1 MRWCPESANPPPSI
15 HTPSLRHSDA
25 GAVIVS
31 GGPQS
36 VYDPESLTV
45 DTAVWDMPCPV
56 LGICYGMQLMC
67 QNLGG
72 KVEEATAGEYGRASL
87 NVIKPDSR
95 LFAGV
100 DAVSDA
106 WMSHRDRVVA
116 VPDGYVLSHT
126 PAATVLLVVAYLFHA
141 RLITTR
147 WRVPTSSL
155 LRTDSKRLAPQTT
168 VHLPRAK
175 TWNARCTG
183 CSFTRK

>member
-1 MRWCPESANPPPSI
+1 VHPLSTALTSPLCS
-15 HTPSLRHSDA
+15 SDA

-87 NVIKPDSR
+87 DVVKPDAR

-100 DAVSDA
+100 DAKSDA

-116 VPDGYVLSHT
+116 LPEGCVGCLECCSWPL
-126 PAATVLLVVAYLFHA
+126 ACLLNGGWLVA
-141 RLITTR
+141 
-147 WRVPTSSL
+147 
-155 LRTDSKRLAPQTT
+155 
-168 VHLPRAK
+168 
-175 TWNARCTG
+175 C
-183 CSFTRK
+183 

>member
-1 MRWCPESANPPPSI
+1 MCS
-15 HTPSLRHSDA
+15 SDA

-72 KVEEATAGEYGRASL
+72 KVEEATAGEYGRACLDVVKS
-87 NVIKPDSR
+87 DAR

-100 DAVSDA
+100 DAKSDA

-116 VPDGYVLSHT
+116 LPDGYVGSYLECCRWSL
-126 PAATVLLVVAYLFHA
+126 PGCSVAGC
-141 RLITTR
+141 
-147 WRVPTSSL
+147 SL
-155 LRTDSKRLAPQTT
+155 LAGICSRRCHLA
-168 VHLPRAK
+168 
-175 TWNARCTG
+175 
-183 CSFTRK
+183 